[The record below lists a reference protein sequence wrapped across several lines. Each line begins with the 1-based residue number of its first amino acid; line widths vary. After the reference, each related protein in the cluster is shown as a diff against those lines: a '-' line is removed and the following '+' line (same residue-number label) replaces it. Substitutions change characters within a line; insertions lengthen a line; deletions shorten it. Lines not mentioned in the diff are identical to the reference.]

1 MSETR
6 KVLDPFADPEER
18 ETPLLKIGD
27 REYELV
33 TDLVAS
39 VHRKVVSLQ
48 KRFVDAANGD
58 GDPLADDVA
67 RIVGDMAEV
76 TTVDSA
82 GLSDVIVGLW
92 DADKIGMRKLETLA
106 RFIAE
111 HLAEDADP
119 EG

>member
-1 MSETR
+1 MSDTR
-6 KVLDPFADPEER
+6 KVIDPFADPEER
-18 ETPLLKIGD
+18 DAPLLKIGD
-27 REYELV
+27 RKYELV

-48 KRFVDAANGD
+48 KRFADAAKGE

-67 RIVGDMAEV
+67 RIVGDMAEA

-92 DADKIGMRKLETLA
+92 DADKIGMRKLEALA
-106 RFIAE
+106 SFIAE
-111 HLAEDADP
+111 YLTEDADP
-119 EG
+119 EE